1 MSSQLVEPVPHIL
14 EETDDKD
21 HKNSFK
27 PLAAVMHLDL
37 VESPTD
43 FHVHA
48 DLPGV
53 DKNEIDISIENG
65 LITITAFRRNFHEIT
80 ESRGPNHIQ
89 VHHTERSSGKVQ
101 RTIRLP
107 STADASH
114 ATASFVNGVLE
125 LKMPRTDSPLR
136 KIPVN

>member
-48 DLPGV
+48 DLPGNLLYGLHDV
-53 DKNEIDISIENG
+53 VESILAASDLHLLYN
-65 LITITAFRRNFHEIT
+65 
-80 ESRGPNHIQ
+80 RG
-89 VHHTERSSGKVQ
+89 S
-101 RTIRLP
+101 
-107 STADASH
+107 
-114 ATASFVNGVLE
+114 
-125 LKMPRTDSPLR
+125 
-136 KIPVN
+136 